1 MTRPYLL
8 VLDAG
13 TTSTR
18 AIVFNTTGQI
28 IASAARPMTQY
39 YPASGWVEHDPAEI
53 RDLSRAC
60 LEEVA
65 AQVGVERIAAIGI
78 TNQRETICF
87 WDRTT
92 GEPLSRA
99 IVWQDR
105 RTADFCAGLKAADP
119 ALEARVQ
126 AKTGLLLD
134 PYFSGTK
141 LRWAMDN
148 WPMVADA
155 ARDGRLAVG
164 TVESWLI
171 WNLSGGTAPES
182 VHVTDATNASR
193 TLLMDLANCQWDD
206 ELIAM
211 LGVPRAALPAIVDC
225 AGSLAHTTLLGCS
238 IPITGAAGDQQAAAI
253 GQACLSPGMLK
264 ATYGT
269 GCFLLAHAGPVP
281 PVSRNRLLATVAWRV
296 GGQAAYA
303 LEGAIFVAGSAIQW
317 LRDGLGIIADSAQS
331 EALAQSVSDN
341 GGVSFVPALAG
352 LGAPHWAPD
361 ARGLICGLS
370 GGTTRAHIVRAALEA
385 QGQQTADLV
394 DALAADGVP
403 AATLRVD
410 GGMVANNWL
419 CQDLADSLGL
429 VVERPRVIET
439 TAMGAAMLA
448 GVGAGIFADLPAAA
462 AAMAAP
468 DRSFH
473 PATDAATRGAR
484 RAQWQAAIFRVL
496 A

>member
-1 MTRPYLL
+1 MTDQLLL

-18 AIVFNTTGQI
+18 AIAFTTGGEI
-28 IASAARPMTQY
+28 VASAARPLTQY
-39 YPASGWVEHDPAEI
+39 YPASGWVEHDAGEI
-53 RDLSRAC
+53 RDLSLAV
-60 LEEVA
+60 LAEVA
-65 AQVGVERIAAIGI
+65 AAVGVDRIAAIGI
-78 TNQRETICF
+78 TNQRETVCF

-92 GEPLSRA
+92 GEALAHA

-105 RTADFCAGLKAADP
+105 RTAEFCAGLKGHEP
-119 ALEARVQ
+119 AVQ

-134 PYFSGTK
+134 PYFSATK
-141 LRWAMDN
+141 MRWAIDN
-148 WPMVADA
+148 WPMVAAA

-171 WNLSGGTAPES
+171 WHLSGGA
-182 VHVTDATNASR
+182 VHITDATNASR
-193 TLLMDLANCQWDD
+193 TLLMDLASCQWDD
-206 ELIAM
+206 DLIA
-211 LGVPRAALPAIVDC
+211 LFGVPKAALPAITDC
-225 AGSLAHTTLLGCS
+225 AGPLAEATILGRR

-253 GQACLSPGMLK
+253 GQGCLSAGMLK

-269 GCFLLAHAGPVP
+269 GCFLLAHAGAEP
-281 PVSRNRLLATVAWRV
+281 PVSRNRLLATVAWRLN
-296 GGQAAYA
+296 GRPAYA

-317 LRDGLGIIADSAQS
+317 LRDGLGIIAESAES
-331 EALAQSVSDN
+331 EALAQSVADN

-403 AATLRVD
+403 AAMLRVD

-419 CQDLADSLGL
+419 CQDLADSLGV

-448 GVGAGIFADLPAAA
+448 GVGAGLFADLPAAA
-462 AAMAAP
+462 AAMAAA
-468 DRSFH
+468 DVRFH
-473 PATDAATRGAR
+473 PVIDGAARTGR
-484 RAQWQAAIFRVL
+484 RRQWQAAIAKVL

>member
-1 MTRPYLL
+1 MTDQLIL

-18 AIVFNTTGQI
+18 AIAFTCRGEIV
-28 IASAARPMTQY
+28 ASAGRPMTQH

-53 RDLSRAC
+53 RDLSQAC

-65 AQVGVERIAAIGI
+65 SQVGVERIAAIGL

-92 GEPLSRA
+92 GEPLARA

-105 RTADFCAGLKAADP
+105 RTADYCAGLKAAEP
-119 ALEARVQ
+119 ALEAHVQ

-141 LRWAMDN
+141 FRWALDN

-171 WNLSGGTAPES
+171 WHLSGATT
-182 VHVTDATNASR
+182 HVTDATNASR
-193 TLLMDLANCQWDD
+193 TLLMDLATCEWDD
-206 ELIAM
+206 DLIAM
-211 LGVPRAALPAIVDC
+211 LGVPKAALPAIVDC
-225 AGSLAHTTLLGCS
+225 AGALAETNLLGRR

-269 GCFLLAHAGPVP
+269 GCFLLANAGAEP
-281 PVSRNRLLATVAWRV
+281 PVSRNRLLATVAWRLDGKSV
-296 GGQAAYA
+296 YA
-303 LEGAIFVAGSAIQW
+303 LEGAIFVAGSAVQW
-317 LRDGLGIIADSAQS
+317 LRDGLGIIANSAES
-331 EALAQSVSDN
+331 EALAQSVPDN

-352 LGAPHWAPD
+352 LGAPYWEPD
-361 ARGLICGLS
+361 ARGVICGLS
-370 GGTTRAHIVRAALEA
+370 GGTTRAHVVRAALEA

-394 DALAADGVP
+394 DSLAADGVP
-403 AATLRVD
+403 AAMLRVD

-419 CQDLADSLGL
+419 CQDLADSLGV

-462 AAMAAP
+462 DAMAAA
-468 DRSFH
+468 DVRFH
-473 PATDAATRGAR
+473 PAIDGAARASR
-484 RAQWQAAIFRVL
+484 RNQWQAAIAKVL

>member
-1 MTRPYLL
+1 MTDQILL

-18 AIVFNTTGQI
+18 AIAFSATGEI
-28 IASAARPMTQY
+28 VASEARPLTQH
-39 YPASGWVEHDPAEI
+39 YPASGWVEHDAGEI
-53 RDLSRAC
+53 RDLSRAV
-60 LEEVA
+60 LDAVA
-65 AQVGVERIAAIGI
+65 AQVGPARIAAIGI

-92 GEPLSRA
+92 GEPLAHA

-105 RTADFCAGLKAADP
+105 RTAEYCAGIKAHEP
-119 ALEARVQ
+119 MVQ

-134 PYFSGTK
+134 PYFSATK
-141 LRWAMDN
+141 IRWALDN

-155 ARDGRLAVG
+155 ARTSRLAVG

-171 WNLSGGTAPES
+171 WNLSGGAA
-182 VHVTDATNASR
+182 HVTDATNASR
-193 TLLMDLANCQWDD
+193 TLLMDLATCQWDD
-206 ELIAM
+206 GLIA
-211 LGVPRAALPAIVDC
+211 LFDVPRAALPDIVDC
-225 AGSLAHTTLLGCS
+225 ASDPRRALATATIAGRA

-253 GQACLSPGMLK
+253 GQGCLTPGALK

-269 GCFLLAHAGPVP
+269 GCFLLAHAGPAA
-281 PVSRNRLLATVAWRV
+281 PVSHNRLLSTVAWRLNGV
-296 GGQAAYA
+296 PAYA

-317 LRDGLGIIADSAQS
+317 LRDGLGIIASSADS
-331 EALAQSVSDN
+331 EALAQSVADN

-370 GGTTRAHIVRAALEA
+370 GGTTAAHIVRAALEA

-403 AATLRVD
+403 AARLRVD

-419 CQDLADSLGL
+419 CQDIADSLGI

-448 GVGAGIFADLPAAA
+448 GVGCGLFADLHSAA
-462 AAMAAP
+462 AAMAAA

-473 PATDAATRGAR
+473 PAIDAAARSAR
-484 RAQWQAAIFRVL
+484 RNQWQAAVSRVL